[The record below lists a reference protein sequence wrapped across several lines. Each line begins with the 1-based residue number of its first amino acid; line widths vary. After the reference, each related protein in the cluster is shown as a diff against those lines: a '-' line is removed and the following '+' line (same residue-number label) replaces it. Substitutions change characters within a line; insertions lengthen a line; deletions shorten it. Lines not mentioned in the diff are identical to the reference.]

1 MLEIRDTIQAP
12 ILMYENDDKTC
23 AKFMIPTDSKL
34 LYLYEIKIDGYEEPE
49 TEAEP
54 MKETA
59 PATVVAP
66 NITNLVRPVVKVVV
80 TPAAPK
86 TEPEI
91 ETVLEEPEVE
101 IEADEEEMPEVLVVT
116 EEVEPEEEEIPEV
129 LVETEEDEEVADI
142 LATIPVVEEDN
153 EHFVDAIDV
162 VWKER
167 DKTYRYDPDGNT
179 VEEGDI
185 VLVPTRDVHSDKEVV
200 REAEVAKGNY
210 KVDPMELQHPLKKI
224 IGVVRRKAEQVFTA
238 MITPEENEENQ
249 D

>member
-1 MLEIRDTIQAP
+1 
-12 ILMYENDDKTC
+12 
-23 AKFMIPTDSKL
+23 MIPTDSKL

-49 TEAEP
+49 AEP
-54 MKETA
+54 MQESA

-86 TEPEI
+86 QPEAEI
-91 ETVLEEPEVE
+91 ETLVEEPEVK
-101 IEADEEEMPEVLVVT
+101 IEAPEEEIPEVLVVA
-116 EEVEPEEEEIPEV
+116 EAVEPEEEEIPEEEEVPEV
-129 LVETEEDEEVADI
+129 LDETEEEEVADI

-249 D
+249 ENQD